1 VGAVGKARE
10 DRVGLGRG
18 VALEQRA
25 EHALLGGR
33 DAWVVPGLG
42 HRVLGWAGKASRIIS
57 DSEDPAGGSIAGMEH

>member
-1 VGAVGKARE
+1 
-10 DRVGLGRG
+10 

-57 DSEDPAGGSIAGMEH
+57 DSEDPAGGSIEGMEH